1 MPSLASLSPNSNVAV
16 IGASGGIGAEFVRQL
31 SADARIDHIH
41 AWSRAPVEESDSRI
55 RVGAIDLFDEVSI
68 REAGIASSIVAPLD
82 AVFVTTG
89 VLHDVSI
96 QPEKSIAGICP
107 EAMLDILGVNAVGP
121 ALVAKHFL
129 PLLRRDTKTV
139 FAALSARVGS
149 ISDNRLGGWTSYRM
163 SKAALNMLIKTVS
176 IEHARRFPQSVVVGL
191 HPGTVDT
198 NLSKPFQRRVPR
210 DQLFTPAHS
219 VSQLLQV
226 VDRLTPADTGQ
237 CFAWDGGVV
246 EP

>member
-139 FAALSARVGS
+139 FAALSARGGQHFGQS
-149 ISDNRLGGWTSYRM
+149 PGRLDFIS
-163 SKAALNMLIKTVS
+163 
-176 IEHARRFPQSVVVGL
+176 H
-191 HPGTVDT
+191 
-198 NLSKPFQRRVPR
+198 
-210 DQLFTPAHS
+210 
-219 VSQLLQV
+219 
-226 VDRLTPADTGQ
+226 
-237 CFAWDGGVV
+237 V
-246 EP
+246 ESRS